1 MSAAP
6 DWLRAFFDKS
16 NQIDIDRVLLLST
29 PYEPKFQSLLEP
41 LVSSA
46 VEGKWPLLLPV
57 SRGGELYFYG
67 AERDRRSL
75 EELRQVLQAVLG
87 AADTYPDF
95 PLVKEAGDQIERVL
109 LQQAPAGLLKIELLT
124 H

>member
-46 VEGKWPLLLPV
+46 VEESGRCCSPLAAGRTL
-57 SRGGELYFYG
+57 FYG

-109 LQQAPAGLLKIELLT
+109 LQQAPAGL
-124 H
+124 